1 MKTMSNVLSMR
12 RGEGNYLEQQ
22 LSSCLQSNIPSLSS
36 ILVSPHILRKHSF
49 ELWEER
55 EKEQPE
61 YHSATKPWILE
72 RPPGKSQAGTEEPP
86 STPLLSFSSIRRFF
100 PSL

>member
-36 ILVSPHILRKHSF
+36 ILLSPHILRKHSF

-86 STPLLSFSSIRRFF
+86 STPSSSFSTRRFF
-100 PSL
+100 SL

>member
-12 RGEGNYLEQQ
+12 RREGNCLDQH
-22 LSSCLQSNIPSLSS
+22 LSSCLQSNIPYLSS
-36 ILVSPHILRKHSF
+36 ILLSPHILRKPSF

-55 EKEQPE
+55 EKEEPE

-72 RPPGKSQAGTEEPP
+72 RPPGKLEAGTEEPP
-86 STPLLSFSSIRRFF
+86 STPSSSFSTTRRFF
-100 PSL
+100 S